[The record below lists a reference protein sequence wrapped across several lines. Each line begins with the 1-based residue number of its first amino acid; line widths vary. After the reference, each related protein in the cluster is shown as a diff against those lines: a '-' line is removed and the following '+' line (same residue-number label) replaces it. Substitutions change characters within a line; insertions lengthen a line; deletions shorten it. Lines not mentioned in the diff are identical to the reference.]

1 MTALVFVALDWADA
15 ATLRSGADLGPR
27 AGCAPTDE
35 LARRIGP
42 DADAEEVEYAALN
55 HAGESAVDTGPRR
68 LVLAADVEP
77 AQLVETGD
85 GWGGVTVTGLAW
97 SQVSALFA
105 DEPLDADAAAGDDD
119 RDLLWFAPQELDQL
133 RPM

>member
-1 MTALVFVALDWADA
+1 MTVLVFVALDWVDA
-15 ATLRSGADLGPR
+15 AALRSGVDLGPR
-27 AGCAPTDE
+27 TGCAPTDE

-55 HAGESAVDTGPRR
+55 HAGESAVGTSPRR

-105 DEPLDADAAAGDDD
+105 DEPLAADAAAEADD

-133 RPM
+133 RPV